1 MIIAVATVQPGF
13 AFAEIDV
20 ITDRRPL
27 RKLFDFVK
35 ANFGSGGVSDA
46 SARTSALTT
55 IPEDFQFGVE
65 VVGSTVLF
73 VRKEFATRDH
83 IPPGTFQGYRRAF
96 EEAYTNLK
104 PAAKGSTSHHR
115 VMRYRFAG
123 LRFLVRSS
131 FDAYLENL
139 VPKTTGGGPR
149 PDVVND
155 STTWAE
161 KEVPKV
167 EDLVPYLAA
176 TSLSA
181 PAPSVKD
188 QPDPPDITV
197 VQAFPHKD
205 RWNHDVEETE
215 EMATDEIPH
224 QALVELKTRF
234 KFAKSN
240 FDIASRLPDM
250 WLAQTP
256 NFIIALH
263 QNVNTRWV
271 REKYSRPRL
280 AEFVDL
286 DILDMR
292 TKVRQWEEDNAEV
305 LEKLGRILRR
315 IVDISRQMGG
325 QCWIRSCKGQKELLI
340 TKSAAADEER
350 KTENRNER
358 EGGKPGETIPRLSQG
373 LRLIWPSN
381 SSSS

>member
-1 MIIAVATVQPGF
+1 MQPSF
-13 AFAEIDV
+13 AFADIDV

-35 ANFGSGGVSDA
+35 ANFSEDGVSDA
-46 SARTSALTT
+46 SARTSARTT
-55 IPEDFQFGVE
+55 ISDDFQFEVE

-73 VRKEFATRDH
+73 IRKEFATRDQ
-83 IPPGTFQGYRRAF
+83 IPRGQFQGYRRAF

-115 VMRYRFAG
+115 VMQYRFAG
-123 LRFLVRSS
+123 LRLLVRSS

-149 PDVVND
+149 PDVVNCGAV
-155 STTWAE
+155 WPE

-167 EDLVPYLAA
+167 EDLISYLDA
-176 TSLSA
+176 TSLSK
-181 PAPSVKD
+181 PAPSVED

-197 VQAFPHKD
+197 VPAFPHQD
-205 RWNHDVEETE
+205 QSNRDVEET
-215 EMATDEIPH
+215 ANDEIPH

-234 KFAKSN
+234 KFARSD
-240 FDIASRLPDM
+240 FEISSRLPDL

-256 NFIIALH
+256 NFIVAFH
-263 QNVNTRWV
+263 QNVDTRWA
-271 REKYSRPRL
+271 REKYNRPRL

-292 TKVRQWEEDNAEV
+292 TKVRRWEEDNAEV
-305 LEKLGRILRR
+305 LEKLGQVLRR
-315 IVDISRQMGG
+315 IVDVSRQIGG
-325 QCWIRSCKGQKELLI
+325 QCCVRSCRGQKELVI
-340 TKSAAADEER
+340 TKSAAGDQEKPTGNR
-350 KTENRNER
+350 KER
-358 EGGKPGETIPRLSQG
+358 EGGKSGETIPRLSQG
-373 LRLIWPSN
+373 LRLISSST